1 MKIQLSDHFSYGRL
15 LRFVLPS
22 VIMMIFT
29 SVYTMVDGLFVSNFV
44 GITPFAALN
53 LIFPFVQLL
62 GCVGFMFSSGGS
74 ALVSATLGMKQKEK
88 ANEIFSMLTYVAI
101 GTGVVIAA
109 LGILFVRPVAV
120 LMGADKVLL
129 PYCVTYGRILLAATP
144 GLMLQVLFQSFL
156 VTAEKPGLGL
166 LVTVFAGICNILLD
180 ALFIVVFR
188 WGLAGA
194 AAATGISQCISGTIP
209 LIYFCRKNNGPLRLG
224 RTKFD
229 FKALT
234 HICTNGLSELVTN
247 ISMAV
252 VSILYNFQL
261 MRIAG
266 EQGVAAY
273 GAVMYISFAFSAV
286 FIGYSIGAAPVIG
299 YHYGA
304 QNRAELKGLFRK
316 SLVIVISASM
326 VLAAVAFIF
335 AKPMAMLF
343 VGSKPELL
351 SMTVTAFRFYAL
363 AVLFAGFSIFG
374 SAFFTALNN
383 GLVSATISFSR
394 TIVFQISLVLILPL
408 FLGLNGVW
416 LSLGLAEILATV
428 VTCIFYR
435 KQRSKYHY

>member
-1 MKIQLSDHFSYGRL
+1 MKIQLSDHFNYSRL

-22 VIMMIFT
+22 VIMMIFN
-29 SVYTMVDGLFVSNFV
+29 SVYCTVDGLFVSNFV

-88 ANEIFSMLTYVAI
+88 ANEIFSMITYVAI

-109 LGILFVRPVAV
+109 LGIAAVRPVAIW
-120 LMGADKVLL
+120 MGADSTLL
-129 PYCVTYGRILLAATP
+129 PYCVLYGSIFLAATP

-156 VTAEKPGLGL
+156 VTAEKPKLGL
-166 LVTVFAGICNILLD
+166 LITVIAGITNIVLD
-180 ALFIVVFR
+180 ALFILVFH

-194 AAATGISQCISGTIP
+194 AAATGISQCVAGFVP
-209 LIYFCRKNNGPLRLG
+209 LAYFCRKTNSPLRLG
-224 RTKFD
+224 KAKLD
-229 FKALT
+229 FQALFR
-234 HICTNGLSELVTN
+234 ICTNGLSELVTN

-266 EQGVAAY
+266 EHGVAAY
-273 GAVMYISFAFSAV
+273 GAVMYINFAFAAV
-286 FIGYSIGAAPVIG
+286 FIGYSIGIAPVIG

-304 QNRAELKGLFRK
+304 ENHQELGSLFRK
-316 SLVIVISASM
+316 SHKLI
-326 VLAAVAFIF
+326 LAASVTLAAIAFSF
-335 AKPMAMLF
+335 AQPMSKLF
-343 VGSKPELL
+343 VGNDPQLWD
-351 SMTVTAFRFYAL
+351 MTITAFRYFAL

-374 SAFFTALNN
+374 SSFFTALNN
-383 GLVSATISFSR
+383 GIVSAAISFSR

-408 FLGLNGVW
+408 FLELKGVW
-416 LSLGLAEILATV
+416 LSLGLAEILATI
-428 VTCIFYR
+428 VTYIFYR
-435 KQRSKYHY
+435 TQRSQYHY

>member
-44 GITPFAALN
+44 GITQFAALN

-62 GCVGFMFSSGGS
+62 GCVGFMFSSGGC
-74 ALVSATLGMKQKEK
+74 ALVSATLGMKQPKK

-101 GTGVVIAA
+101 ATGVIIAI
-109 LGILFVRPVAV
+109 LGIVFVRPIAV
-120 LMGADKVLL
+120 LMGADSTLL

-166 LVTVFAGICNILLD
+166 LVTVIAGIGNIVLD
-180 ALFIVVFR
+180 ALFIVGFR

-194 AAATGISQCISGTIP
+194 AAATGISQCIAGIIP
-209 LIYFCRKNNGPLRLG
+209 LIYFSRKNNGPLRLG
-224 RTKFD
+224 KARLD
-229 FKALT
+229 LKALGR
-234 HICTNGLSELVTN
+234 ICTNGLSELVTN

-266 EQGVAAY
+266 EHGVAAY

-304 QNRAELKGLFRK
+304 ENHQELKGLFRK
-316 SLVIVISASM
+316 SRVIVVTAGIG
-326 VLAAVAFIF
+326 LAAVAFLF
-335 AKPMAMLF
+335 AQPMAKLF
-343 VGSKPELL
+343 VGNDPALWD
-351 SMTVTAFRFYAL
+351 MTITAFRFYAL

-383 GLVSATISFSR
+383 GLVSAAISFSR
-394 TIVFQISLVLILPL
+394 TIIFQISLVLILPL
-408 FLGLNGVW
+408 FLELNGVW
-416 LSLGLAEILATV
+416 LSLGVAEILATI
-428 VTCIFYR
+428 VTLAFYR
-435 KQRSKYHY
+435 TQQSKYHY